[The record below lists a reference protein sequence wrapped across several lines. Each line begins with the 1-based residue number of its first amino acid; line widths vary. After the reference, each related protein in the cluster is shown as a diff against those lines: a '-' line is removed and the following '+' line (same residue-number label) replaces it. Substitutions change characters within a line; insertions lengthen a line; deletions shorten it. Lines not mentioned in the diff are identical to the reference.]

1 MHSGVLWP
9 ALNRCKKAKLL
20 RGTSLAPLKR
30 SYDRELSVRQK
41 NISGHFSN
49 RNISTAVLDKDFNTL
64 SLLPYKINFFFKHRK
79 LQEVTVFLQVIQDQ
93 RAKEENKQIAVKFT
107 FSSVISLTVKFLLD
121 SSPEFY
127 QPRRIFS

>member
-1 MHSGVLWP
+1 M
-9 ALNRCKKAKLL
+9 
-20 RGTSLAPLKR
+20 APLKR
-30 SYDRELSVRQK
+30 SYDRESSVRQK

-49 RNISTAVLDKDFNTL
+49 RNILTAVLDKDFNTL

-79 LQEVTVFLQVIQDQ
+79 LQEVTMFLQVIQDQ

-107 FSSVISLTVKFLLD
+107 FSSVISLTVKFLLH